1 MSNVIHADF
10 DPEHRQF
17 VSDMEDA
24 INGLIDVIYDH
35 YEEPVACELAKGMAA
50 ALTEVAEK
58 IEENLGEKPA
68 SD

>member
-10 DPEHRQF
+10 SQEHQQF

-24 INGLIDVIYDH
+24 VNGLIDVIYDY
-35 YEEPVACELAKGMAA
+35 YEEPVACELAKGMAV

-58 IEENLGEKPA
+58 IEKNLKEKPA

>member
-10 DPEHRQF
+10 SQEHQQF

-24 INGLIDVIYDH
+24 INGLIDVIYDY
-35 YEEPVACELAKGMAA
+35 YEEPVACELAKGMAV

-58 IEENLGEKPA
+58 IDENLKGKPA